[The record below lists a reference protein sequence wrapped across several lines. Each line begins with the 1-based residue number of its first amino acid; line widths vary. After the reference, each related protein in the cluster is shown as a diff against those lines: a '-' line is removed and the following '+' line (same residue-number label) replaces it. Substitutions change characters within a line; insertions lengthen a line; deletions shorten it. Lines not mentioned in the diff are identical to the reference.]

1 MTIISSHLNLKDP
14 LVNGAFYYLYTF
26 ENKDLIGGKPV
37 TFEEINDYTL
47 DLPAESLRSIWIKPA
62 AEGPVVLYAL
72 SNGDQIT
79 AVFNSG
85 ENELV
90 TTIPSKS
97 RSYAET
103 VVLGPVPK
111 TVRVTD
117 GEVSFSAN
125 KGWWESELPCNTSVR
140 VTY

>member
-14 LVNGAFYYLYTF
+14 LINGASYYLYAF

-97 RSYAET
+97 RSHAET

-117 GEVSFSAN
+117 GEISFSAN